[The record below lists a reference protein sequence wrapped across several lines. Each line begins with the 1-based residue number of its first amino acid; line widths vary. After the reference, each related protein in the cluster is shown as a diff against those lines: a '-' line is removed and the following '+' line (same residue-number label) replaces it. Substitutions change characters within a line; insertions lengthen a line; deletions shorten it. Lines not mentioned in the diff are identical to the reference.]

1 MKKQKNTTT
10 LSTCIITPT
19 TTASGTTFRY
29 LHGGRAE
36 CDHITKFV
44 LYICCSGCCCCC
56 YRTQMYCKNLI
67 AVRGT
72 SLRAYAMSICMAY
85 AFVCC
90 RILWHLIFG
99 QQWRCARYLAICR
112 AVAQHVFFILCLI
125 FVAFT
130 VFFLL
135 QLFNKP
141 RCFFVA
147 ATSLVSHST
156 YFVVISMPGCV
167 SDTQSG
173 SCGAVSVNAHTHS
186 QTRLCKFTRTHTY
199 TCMHS
204 PGGTQPVIG

>member
-1 MKKQKNTTT
+1 M
-10 LSTCIITPT
+10 
-19 TTASGTTFRY
+19 SGTTFRY

-36 CDHITKFV
+36 CDHITKLV

-130 VFFLL
+130 VFFYCNYSISRAVFLL
-135 QLFNKP
+135 LPPVSSHTAHILLSSLCLAAFLIRKV
-141 RCFFVA
+141 VA
-147 ATSLVSHST
+147 VA
-156 YFVVISMPGCV
+156 P
-167 SDTQSG
+167 
-173 SCGAVSVNAHTHS
+173 
-186 QTRLCKFTRTHTY
+186 
-199 TCMHS
+199 
-204 PGGTQPVIG
+204 